1 MTTTITNIDDLASM
15 YGQSIVEWTMENF
28 GTCNHDTEEEALAA
42 VTAMLEH
49 DYIGSFLNRSD
60 AGEKLM
66 QRMHPGLADALA
78 EASPHADGLFNFAA
92 YMTRHAEECSVH
104 MHLGSDGR
112 LHVFVI
118 A

>member
-1 MTTTITNIDDLASM
+1 MKTITTIDELASM
-15 YGQSIVEWTMENF
+15 YGQDIVEWTMENF
-28 GTCNHDTEEEALAA
+28 GTCNHDTDEEALEA
-42 VTAMLEH
+42 VAAMLEH
-49 DYIGSFLNRSD
+49 DYIGSFLNREE

-66 QRMHPGLADALA
+66 QRMNPELAGALA
-78 EASPHADGLFNFAA
+78 GTPGADGLFNFSA
-92 YMTRHAEECSVH
+92 YMSRHEECSVH